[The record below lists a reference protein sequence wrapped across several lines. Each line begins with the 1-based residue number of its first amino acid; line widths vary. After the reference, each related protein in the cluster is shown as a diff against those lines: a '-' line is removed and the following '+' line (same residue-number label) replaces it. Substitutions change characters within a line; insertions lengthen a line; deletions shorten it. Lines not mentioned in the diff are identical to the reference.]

1 MCVDQATLVS
11 LECGRVHALF
21 TPVCWK
27 PPNSRAI
34 LHQLMPQVSLPLSEG
49 ARTPGEAPSRK
60 GPPPLG
66 SLSEFTRHTSSLSHH
81 IVHWRSSLPP
91 IDLRQS
97 HLQRPPA
104 FPLGCMTSIL
114 SLQHGHQLYVRVLM
128 RRCTRLGL
136 CIWLRLVPQMRPSH
150 GSLEKRPLQPCSVR
164 YEHPIGTLINAAQV
178 PRSKH
183 NRPFVHAS

>member
-114 SLQHGHQLYVRVLM
+114 SLQHGHQLYLTCCQSLDAKVHTIGSVHLATARASDAPFSRFTGETPSSTVL
-128 RRCTRLGL
+128 R
-136 CIWLRLVPQMRPSH
+136 
-150 GSLEKRPLQPCSVR
+150 
-164 YEHPIGTLINAAQV
+164 
-178 PRSKH
+178 
-183 NRPFVHAS
+183 